1 MAKAQELNQPAG
13 AARSSFDGLDLN
25 DIVIFTRVV
34 QYGSFTEAAKIFAK
48 SPSYMSKHVTQL
60 ENSLALTLLHRSTHK
75 VFLTDAGSVLFEHC
89 VRILA
94 ELDAAKADAS
104 GLSSELIGNLRIHTT
119 PGVGQGLVVPAIIDF
134 NTEYPA
140 VKVEL
145 TVSVNSV
152 SLMER
157 GVDVVVGSR
166 HFEDD
171 ESFHSGLFERKL
183 GPAPYAICAAPGY
196 FARYGMPNHPHDLQN
211 HNCLVHMTQKRDPKI
226 WQIRSDGEDVAVPVD
241 GTFHSNLEGAILL
254 AAVEGA
260 GIVRLPLYS
269 VAAEIRSG
277 QLVPIFDGDV
287 VSDRVI
293 KAFYPKSRFVP
304 KKVRAFLT
312 ILETKLKTRMQDNE
326 MSNVA
331 S

>member
-1 MAKAQELNQPAG
+1 MAKAQEPSQCAG

-34 QYGSFTEAAKIFAK
+34 QYGSFTEAAKIFTK

-119 PGVGQGLVVPAIIDF
+119 PGVGQGLVVPAVINF

-196 FARYGMPNHPHDLQN
+196 FARHGMPNRPHDLQN

-269 VAAEIRSG
+269 VAAEIQSG

-304 KKVRAFLT
+304 KKVRAFLA
-312 ILETKLKTRMQDNE
+312 ILETRLKTRMQDYE
-326 MSNVA
+326 KSSVA

>member
-1 MAKAQELNQPAG
+1 MTSSYSHVSFSMAALPKRQ
-13 AARSSFDGLDLN
+13 R
-25 DIVIFTRVV
+25 
-34 QYGSFTEAAKIFAK
+34 YFAK

-196 FARYGMPNHPHDLQN
+196 FARHGMPNHPHDLQN

-269 VAAEIRSG
+269 VAAEIQSG

-304 KKVRAFLT
+304 KKVRAFLA
-312 ILETKLKTRMQDNE
+312 ILETKLKTRMQDYE
-326 MSNVA
+326 KSSVA